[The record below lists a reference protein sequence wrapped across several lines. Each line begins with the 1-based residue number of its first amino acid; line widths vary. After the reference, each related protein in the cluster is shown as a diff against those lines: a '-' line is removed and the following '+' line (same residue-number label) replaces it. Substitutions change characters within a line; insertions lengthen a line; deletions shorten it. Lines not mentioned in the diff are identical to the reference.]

1 MDFIIGVAIGGA
13 AIAIVV
19 MFSLARSAKEQ
30 DETEN
35 ELIAEKI
42 EKIKAKRHDKSR
54 DE

>member
-13 AIAIVV
+13 IIATVV

-35 ELIAEKI
+35 ELLAERI
-42 EKIKAKRHDKSR
+42 EKIKAKRHDNSR
-54 DE
+54 NE

>member
-1 MDFIIGVAIGGA
+1 MDFILGVAIGGA
-13 AIAIVV
+13 IIAIVV
-19 MFSLARSAKEQ
+19 MISLARSAKEQ

>member
-1 MDFIIGVAIGGA
+1 MDFILGVTIGGA
-13 AIAIVV
+13 IIATVI